1 MHLGCSSPSTEASD
15 LSRVGK
21 FSGWTCQFC
30 MGMTMDLLESCLS
43 LVLVSGHFANKML
56 SNADLDMSL
65 KTASQP
71 SGQMRTNS
79 DVMERWPFCHA
90 VFA

>member
-1 MHLGCSSPSTEASD
+1 MP
-15 LSRVGK
+15 VI
-21 FSGWTCQFC
+21 
-30 MGMTMDLLESCLS
+30 
-43 LVLVSGHFANKML
+43 VLVSGHFADRML
-56 SNADLDMSL
+56 PIADLDMSL

-79 DVMERWPFCHA
+79 DVMERWSFCHF